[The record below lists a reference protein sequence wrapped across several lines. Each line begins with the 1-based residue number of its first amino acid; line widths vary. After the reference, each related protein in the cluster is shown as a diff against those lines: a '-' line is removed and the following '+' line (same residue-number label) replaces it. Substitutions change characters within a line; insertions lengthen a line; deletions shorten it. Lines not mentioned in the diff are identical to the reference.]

1 MGVHDQQMSHR
12 TSLAARVAAARVVPV
27 LLAVALLTLSACG
40 SPDTPPAPATAV
52 ASAVPVAADPQPSKV
67 LVVVEENHTAASAL
81 HDMPYLAALAGDY
94 GQTTDYRAVAHPSL
108 PNYLAL
114 AGGSTFGVTDDADPS
129 SHPITGNSV
138 FDSALAAGRTAKTY
152 AEAMPAPCAL
162 TPDERYGVKHN
173 AWAYFS
179 DTTSRNNCQRFD
191 VPAGTTTSGPL
202 RTDLDAGALP
212 TIGELIPDLCH
223 DGHDC
228 SLTTADDW
236 LRQWLPMVM
245 SGPDYRSGHLA
256 IVVTFDEDDESGP
269 NTVLTTV
276 VAPHVTQVR
285 STNSLTHYSLSRYFA
300 ELTATTPLHQ
310 AAAAPSLRQAFGL

>member
-1 MGVHDQQMSHR
+1 MPHR
-12 TSLAARVAAARVVPV
+12 TSLAARVAAARVVPA
-27 LLAVALLTLSACG
+27 LLVVALLTLSGCG
-40 SPDTPPAPATAV
+40 SPGTPPAPVTPV
-52 ASAVPVAADPQPSKV
+52 DSAVPGAIDSQPSKV
-67 LVVVEENHTAASAL
+67 LVVVEENHTAAAAL
-81 HDMPYLAALAGDY
+81 RDMPYLAALAREY

-114 AGGSTFGVTDDADPS
+114 AGGSTFGVTDNADPS
-129 SHPITGNSV
+129 VHPIAGNSV
-138 FDSALAAGRTAKTY
+138 FDSAIAAGSTAKTY
-152 AEAMPAPCAL
+152 VEAMPAPCAL
-162 TPDERYGVKHN
+162 TSDGRYRVKHN
-173 AWAYFS
+173 AWPYFS
-179 DTTSRNNCQRFD
+179 DPTSRSNCQRFN

-202 RTDLDAGALP
+202 RTDVDAGALP
-212 TIGELIPDLCH
+212 TIGVLIPDMCH

-228 SLTTADDW
+228 SLATADDW

-276 VAPHVTQVR
+276 VAPHVKQVR
-285 STNSLTHYSLSRYFA
+285 STDSLTHYSLSRYFA

-310 AAAAPSLRQAFGL
+310 AAAAPSFRQAFGL

>member
-1 MGVHDQQMSHR
+1 VHDQQVSHR

-27 LLAVALLTLSACG
+27 LLAVALLTLSGCG
-40 SPDTPPAPATAV
+40 SPDTRPAPATAV
-52 ASAVPVAADPQPSKV
+52 ASAVPGAADPQPSKV

-81 HDMPYLAALAGDY
+81 HDMPYLAGLAGDY
-94 GQTTDYRAVAHPSL
+94 GQSSDYRAVAHPSL

-138 FDSALAAGRTAKTY
+138 FDSALAAGSTAKTY

-162 TPDERYGVKHN
+162 TSDGRYGVKHN

-179 DTTSRNNCQRFD
+179 DPTSRNNCQRFD

-276 VAPHVTQVR
+276 VAAHVTQVR
-285 STNSLTHYSLSRYFA
+285 STTSLTHYSLSRYFA